1 MGHPVGSAYSA
12 LQKTNAI
19 FLHHLPS
26 CSSLFGYTVSA
37 IAAFIQLVTEGEV
50 RVGDAG
56 EGEELSVLADSLG
69 FIAKIDNVEEM
80 QVPHCLLKNS

>member
-1 MGHPVGSAYSA
+1 MGV
-12 LQKTNAI
+12 
-19 FLHHLPS
+19 
-26 CSSLFGYTVSA
+26 GYTVSA
-37 IAAFIQLVTEGEV
+37 IAAFVQLVTEGEV

-80 QVPHCLLKNS
+80 QVASLPSEEFIKQNPLRSFDIQDVSRHWTPQSVR

>member
-1 MGHPVGSAYSA
+1 MLYFFTTSPAVRVCQVGV
-12 LQKTNAI
+12 
-19 FLHHLPS
+19 
-26 CSSLFGYTVSA
+26 GYTVSA
-37 IAAFIQLVTEGEV
+37 IAAFVQLVTEGEV

-56 EGEELSVLADSLG
+56 EGEELFVLADSLG